1 MSSKA
6 TNKLLKADNELL
18 QAKLDDALAE
28 INELE
33 SLVDYME
40 KETHN
45 CFSKIDFSNPDH
57 QKAIDWLESELNR
70 IEAREASAK
79 KIQRCW
85 SNRK

>member
-18 QAKLDDALAE
+18 QAKLDD
-28 INELE
+28 
-33 SLVDYME
+33 
-40 KETHN
+40 
-45 CFSKIDFSNPDH
+45 CFSKLDFSNVDH
-57 QKAIDWLESELNR
+57 QKAIDWLESELNH

-85 SNRK
+85 SRRK